1 MAEFFT
7 QYGTL
12 LFMIIL
18 MVVMY
23 LIMFRPQKKREKEI
37 KQMRNNL
44 EVGDMVVTESGIVG
58 KVISTK
64 DIDTVT
70 IETGADKT
78 KLKFKRWAIISKEQ
92 QVTQKNNTTYISE

>member
-70 IETGADKT
+70 IETGADKN

-92 QVTQKNNTTYISE
+92 Q

>member
-78 KLKFKRWAIISKEQ
+78 KLKFKRWAIIIKEQ
-92 QVTQKNNTTYISE
+92 Q

>member
-1 MAEFFT
+1 MNEFIA

-12 LFMIIL
+12 LFMVVL

-23 LIMFRPQKKREKEI
+23 LVMFRPQKKREKAI

-78 KLKFKRWAIISKEQ
+78 KLKFKRWAVISKEEQ
-92 QVTQKNNTTYISE
+92 

>member
-1 MAEFFT
+1 MKDFFA

-12 LFMIIL
+12 LFMVVL

-78 KLKFKRWAIISKEQ
+78 KLKFKRWAVISKEQ
-92 QVTQKNNTTYISE
+92 Q

>member
-1 MAEFFT
+1 MVEFFT

-92 QVTQKNNTTYISE
+92 Q

>member
-92 QVTQKNNTTYISE
+92 Q

>member
-1 MAEFFT
+1 MEYLS
-7 QYGTL
+7 QYGSL
-12 LFMIIL
+12 IFMIAL
-18 MVVMY
+18 MVVFY
-23 LIMFRPQKKREKEI
+23 LVMFLPQKKREKAV

-58 KVISTK
+58 KVVSVK
-64 DIDTVT
+64 DMDTVT

-92 QVTQKNNTTYISE
+92 

>member
-1 MAEFFT
+1 MVV
-7 QYGTL
+7 L
-12 LFMIIL
+12 L
-18 MVVMY
+18 VVMY
-23 LIMFRPQKKREKEI
+23 AVMILPQKKREKSV

-58 KVISTK
+58 KVVSTK

-78 KLKFKRWAIISKEQ
+78 KLKFKRWAIVSIEQ
-92 QVTQKNNTTYISE
+92 Q

>member
-7 QYGTL
+7 RYGTL

-92 QVTQKNNTTYISE
+92 Q

>member
-1 MAEFFT
+1 MTEFIT
-7 QYGTL
+7 NYGSL
-12 LFMIIL
+12 IFIIIL

-23 LIMFRPQKKREKEI
+23 LVMLRPQKKREKEI

-64 DIDTVT
+64 DLDTVT

-78 KLKFKRWAIISKEQ
+78 KLKFKRWAVISKEQ
-92 QVTQKNNTTYISE
+92 Q

>member
-44 EVGDMVVTESGIVG
+44 KVGDMVVTESGIVG

-92 QVTQKNNTTYISE
+92 Q

>member
-44 EVGDMVVTESGIVG
+44 EVGDMGVTESGIVG

-92 QVTQKNNTTYISE
+92 Q

>member
-1 MAEFFT
+1 
-7 QYGTL
+7 
-12 LFMIIL
+12 
-18 MVVMY
+18 
-23 LIMFRPQKKREKEI
+23 
-37 KQMRNNL
+37 
-44 EVGDMVVTESGIVG
+44 MVVTESGIVG

-92 QVTQKNNTTYISE
+92 Q

>member
-1 MAEFFT
+1 MQNFIT
-7 QYGTL
+7 QYGTIIFMVVL
-12 LFMIIL
+12 L
-18 MVVMY
+18 VVMY
-23 LIMFRPQKKREKEI
+23 AVMILPQKKREKSV

-58 KVISTK
+58 KVVSTK

-78 KLKFKRWAIISKEQ
+78 KLKFKRWAIVSIEQ
-92 QVTQKNNTTYISE
+92 Q

>member
-44 EVGDMVVTESGIVG
+44 EVGDM
-58 KVISTK
+58 
-64 DIDTVT
+64 
-70 IETGADKT
+70 
-78 KLKFKRWAIISKEQ
+78 AIIF
-92 QVTQKNNTTYISE
+92 

>member
-23 LIMFRPQKKREKEI
+23 LIMFRPQKTREKEI

-92 QVTQKNNTTYISE
+92 Q